1 MFGSKMNLNE
11 LTSRMF
17 YSAKGQLIISAFFG
31 LALAMMFQKVC
42 KDRKCIVITAPATA
56 DIANKI
62 FEFEGDCFKYTPQGV
77 KCPITGE
84 VIKSV

>member
-11 LTSRMF
+11 LTTRMF
-17 YSAKGQLIISAFFG
+17 YSTKGQLIISAFFG

-56 DIANKI
+56 DIADKV
-62 FEFEGDCFKYTPQGV
+62 FEFEGDCFKYSPYGV